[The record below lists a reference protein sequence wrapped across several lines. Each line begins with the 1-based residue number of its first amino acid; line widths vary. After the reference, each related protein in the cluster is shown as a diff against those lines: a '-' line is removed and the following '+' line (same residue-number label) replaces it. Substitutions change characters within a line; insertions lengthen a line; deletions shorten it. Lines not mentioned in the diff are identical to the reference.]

1 MLARNYRLFTIAAL
15 VALASCDGG
24 ESPLSPA
31 GDPAVPESEDAA
43 APAAE
48 LVGDPDQTLAALTGQ
63 RIAFSSN
70 RTGTRDIYL
79 MDPQGTQLKR
89 ITTAAAVESEPAWS
103 WDNKR
108 IALVRQRKDASN
120 VTHSDIY
127 IINPDGTNG
136 HWWRPTPSPYNL
148 SSPAWAPDGSEI
160 LVTVSLHA
168 DVYPAWLNL
177 PGVTLGFYSD
187 GMGGTLK
194 GKDPSYN
201 PAGDH
206 ITYVGS
212 QGKTLDVMTVNG
224 NEHKVLLYD
233 PHASLSRPVFSPDGK
248 RIALSMNDTDGRV
261 QIFVRNANAV
271 LVRLTATTTGVNL
284 YPSWSPDGSKITFM
298 STRIG
303 SNQVWIMSASGANP
317 KRLHISSYDTQPAFS
332 H

>member
-1 MLARNYRLFTIAAL
+1 
-15 VALASCDGG
+15 
-24 ESPLSPA
+24 
-31 GDPAVPESEDAA
+31 
-43 APAAE
+43 
-48 LVGDPDQTLAALTGQ
+48 
-63 RIAFSSN
+63 
-70 RTGTRDIYL
+70 
-79 MDPQGTQLKR
+79 
-89 ITTAAAVESEPAWS
+89 VESEPAWS

-108 IALVRQRKDASN
+108 IALVRPRKDASN
-120 VTHSDIY
+120 VTHNDIY
-127 IINPDGTNG
+127 IINADGTNG

-261 QIFVRNANAV
+261 QIFVRNANAA

-303 SNQVWIMSASGANP
+303 SNQIWIMSATGASP